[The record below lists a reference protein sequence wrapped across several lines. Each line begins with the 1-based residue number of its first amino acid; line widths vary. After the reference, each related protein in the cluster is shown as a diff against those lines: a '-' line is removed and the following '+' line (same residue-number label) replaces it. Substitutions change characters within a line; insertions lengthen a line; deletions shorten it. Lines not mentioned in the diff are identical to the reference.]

1 MEEKSKVIFGNPMPD
16 KVYRKAVKSKKRNMQ
31 KNSGTMQGQIILQS

>member
-16 KVYRKAVKSKKRNMQ
+16 KVYRKAVKSKKKYA
-31 KNSGTMQGQIILQS
+31 KNSGTMRGQIILQL

>member
-16 KVYRKAVKSKKRNMQ
+16 KGIPESGKVEKEIC

>member
-16 KVYRKAVKSKKRNMQ
+16 KVYRKAVKSKRNMQ

>member
-16 KVYRKAVKSKKRNMQ
+16 KVYRKAVKSKK
-31 KNSGTMQGQIILQS
+31 KYAKKSLTFFFCIL